1 MILPSKDGGNTVSR
15 KRSGL
20 RIKSLIDLRSR
31 DILELVSASDHM
43 EIEFQEECILVAIH
57 QKAESGRQAEIR
69 YLNLIPELLMAAG
82 NEDAAIN
89 HICRHMPQAGPWED
103 SVLKKQ
109 VPDVLRVIS
118 LFSGAGML
126 DHEFAKDPRFEI
138 VYAAEYDH
146 DAVSTYRQNIGSQIA
161 ECDIRTLSGQ
171 DLPKADIII
180 GGPPCQP
187 FSNAN
192 RHEDSRGSLHPEGD
206 MFAHYLRLVRE
217 CGVKAFLIENVP
229 GLLSAAMGHY
239 MDLIKSMLP
248 DYSVSAKVITDC
260 DLGGY
265 TKRKRAVLI
274 GSKGETPVI
283 PDVKMRPVRT
293 AGEALSRVK
302 PDWPNFS
309 DVTVSSEW
317 VRKKISMIPEGG
329 NWHDLPEKYWTKSV
343 HSNMYRRVD
352 RNQPSISIAN
362 WRKFLLSPP
371 KWTDSA
377 EWDRILTVSEAAALQ
392 GLDKYFVFSGSLNSM
407 QQQVAN
413 GVTAAIARFCKN
425 ILAGLFGRPAAM
437 AD

>member
-1 MILPSKDGGNTVSR
+1 MEKKIKGSKRGLTFSFISENGAFAPGSRYRYVIDKDAGRIVILPSKDGGNTVSR

-57 QKAESGRQAEIR
+57 QKAETGRQAEIC
-69 YLNLIPELLMAAG
+69 YLNLMPELLMAAG
-82 NEDAAIN
+82 NENVAIN
-89 HICRHMPQAGPWED
+89 HICGRMPQTGPWED
-103 SVLKKQ
+103 PGLRKQ

-126 DHEFAKDPRFEI
+126 DHEFAMDPRFEI

-146 DAVSTYRQNIGSQIA
+146 DAVSTYRRNIGMQIA

-217 CGVKAFLIENVP
+217 SGVRAFLIENVP
-229 GLLSAAMGHY
+229 GLLSASMGHY
-239 MDLIKSMLP
+239 MDLIKAILP

-302 PDWPNFS
+302 PD
-309 DVTVSSEW
+309 
-317 VRKKISMIPEGG
+317 
-329 NWHDLPEKYWTKSV
+329 
-343 HSNMYRRVD
+343 
-352 RNQPSISIAN
+352 
-362 WRKFLLSPP
+362 
-371 KWTDSA
+371 
-377 EWDRILTVSEAAALQ
+377 
-392 GLDKYFVFSGSLNSM
+392 
-407 QQQVAN
+407 
-413 GVTAAIARFCKN
+413 
-425 ILAGLFGRPAAM
+425 
-437 AD
+437 